1 MHTSNISRVFRRV
14 YCGIVLAAGLSAAA
28 GAVAQSDVVPADS
41 VFVVEARSAGGSAR
55 RGSAVAIGRDML
67 LTNCHVTRCATN
79 ILVARDGYTWPAA
92 VRSGNGELDL
102 CILTAPM
109 GGARAARFRDAA
121 SLAVGE
127 QVYAAGY
134 PLGQGI
140 SIRGGSV
147 RALHRHENSNVIQV
161 SAPFDFGASGGGLF
175 DRYGNLVGVLTFKM
189 VGGDD
194 YYFAVPTEWI
204 ARVLAE
210 AARKEEAT
218 AFWERSPAALPA
230 FLSKISHD
238 SAGRRES
245 GTSGA
250 AAAARAR

>member
-1 MHTSNISRVFRRV
+1 MHTCSISRMVRRICSV
-14 YCGIVLAAGLSAAA
+14 IALAAGLSAA
-28 GAVAQSDVVPADS
+28 GVLAQAEVVPADS
-41 VFVVEARSAGGSAR
+41 IYVVEARSAGGNAR

-67 LTNCHVTRCATN
+67 LTNCHVTRGATN

-92 VRSGNGELDL
+92 VRTGNGELDL
-102 CILTAPM
+102 CILTAPVGVM
-109 GGARAARFRDAA
+109 RAAPFRDAA
-121 SLAVGE
+121 SLTVGE

-140 SIRGGSV
+140 SIRGGAV

-204 ARVLAE
+204 GRVLAE
-210 AARKEEAT
+210 ARKEEAT

-230 FLSKISHD
+230 FLSKISLD
-238 SAGRRES
+238 SAGKRES

>member
-1 MHTSNISRVFRRV
+1 MHTCSISRMVRQIC
-14 YCGIVLAAGLSAAA
+14 CGIALAAGLASAA
-28 GAVAQSDVVPADS
+28 GALAQAEAVPADS
-41 VFVVEARSAGGSAR
+41 VYVVEARSAGGNAR

-67 LTNCHVTRCATN
+67 LTNCHVTRGATH

-92 VRSGNGELDL
+92 VRTGNGELDL
-102 CILTAPM
+102 CILTAPV
-109 GGARAARFRDAA
+109 GKTRAAPFRDAA

-189 VGGDD
+189 AGGDD

-230 FLSKISHD
+230 FLSKISLD

-250 AAAARAR
+250 AAAARSR

>member
-1 MHTSNISRVFRRV
+1 MHMGSISRTVRRL
-14 YCGIVLAAGLSAAA
+14 CRGIALAAALSSAA
-28 GAVAQSDVVPADS
+28 GAFAQTEVVPADS
-41 VFVVEARSAGGSAR
+41 VYVVEARGAGGNAR
-55 RGSAVAIGRDML
+55 RGSAVAIGRDLL
-67 LTNCHVTRCATN
+67 LTNCHVTRGATH

-92 VRSGNGELDL
+92 LRTGNGELDL
-102 CILTAPM
+102 CILTAPV
-109 GGARAARFRDAA
+109 GAARAAPFRDAA

-147 RALHRHENSNVIQV
+147 KALHRHENSNVIQV

-175 DRYGNLVGVLTFKM
+175 DRHGNLVGVLTFKM

-218 AFWERSPAALPA
+218 AFWERSPAALPP
-230 FLSKISHD
+230 FLSKISLESRRGPGA
-238 SAGRRES
+238 SAPAQTR
-245 GTSGA
+245 
-250 AAAARAR
+250 